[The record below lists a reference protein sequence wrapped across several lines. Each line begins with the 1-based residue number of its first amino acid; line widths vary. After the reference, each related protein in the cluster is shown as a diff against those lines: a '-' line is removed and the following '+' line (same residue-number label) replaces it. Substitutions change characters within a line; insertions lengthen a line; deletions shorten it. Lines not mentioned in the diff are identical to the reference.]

1 MSRILFLHFDRGA
14 EYFEEKADLCGNRN
28 RQLD

>member
-14 EYFEEKADLCGNRN
+14 ECLEEKADLCGNRN